1 MIDGRPILEL
11 SVGASGQAVGSGKYP
26 TDTAIMHVP
35 SPDGIK
41 PRDLLPNDPPNDD
54 FVRTGFRVPLIIVS
68 PFAKPHYVSHT
79 PMDYT
84 AVLKFVEKRFKL
96 PNLNAR
102 DAAQADMEEFFD
114 FSSPN
119 LNPPSP
125 ASQTLNLPCDATL
138 ASGTK
143 DVPFP
148 Q

>member
-1 MIDGRPILEL
+1 
-11 SVGASGQAVGSGKYP
+11 
-26 TDTAIMHVP
+26 
-35 SPDGIK
+35 
-41 PRDLLPNDPPNDD
+41 
-54 FVRTGFRVPLIIVS
+54 
-68 PFAKPHYVSHT
+68 
-79 PMDYT
+79 
-84 AVLKFVEKRFKL
+84 
-96 PNLNAR
+96 
-102 DAAQADMEEFFD
+102 MEEFFD